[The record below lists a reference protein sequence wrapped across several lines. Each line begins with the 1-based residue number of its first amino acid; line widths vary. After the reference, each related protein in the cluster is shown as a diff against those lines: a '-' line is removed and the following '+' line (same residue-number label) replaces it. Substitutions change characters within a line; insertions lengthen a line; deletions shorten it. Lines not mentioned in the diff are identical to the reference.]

1 MKNHTYSEEIAQAIN
16 DHLTQN
22 DFHYQFDE
30 ERGVFHYNVGIPGK
44 VKTLKYLVVV
54 KDHDFTVYAIFP
66 LSPDPDDE
74 KEMIAMAKFLHRAN
88 YGLRVGNFELDMND
102 GEIRYKVNCIC
113 RDITPSDGM
122 IFEAIHCPAMMCER
136 YGSGILDVLFRGVPE
151 KEALSNCEASSHSS
165 SILSRL
171 EALRKKLVEN
181 GDEKGDDEK
190 DDDEKDDEPD
200 PAASISKEAR
210 PKSFADFLRMLKAEA
225 DSHDDGDQETDQELP
240 DSDIISDDEAQE

>member
-16 DHLTQN
+16 NHLTEN

-136 YGSGILDVLFRGVPE
+136 YSSGILDVLFRGVPE

-190 DDDEKDDEPD
+190 DDEPA
-200 PAASISKEAR
+200 PAVSISEEAR

-225 DSHDDGDQETDQELP
+225 SSRDEDGQEVDKAFADADTSP
-240 DSDIISDDEAQE
+240 DSEDLK